1 MHQNRSSDV
10 RVHLHTETHNAL
22 AGNPY
27 FAGRKVRIELRENE
41 VVLSGVLGSYF
52 HKQMAQESVRSV
64 DGVCRV
70 HNQIEVVSV

>member
-1 MHQNRSSDV
+1 MQQKRLSDT
-10 RVHLHTETHNAL
+10 RLELHTEIHNAL

-27 FAGRKVRIELRENE
+27 FAGRKVRVELQEND

-64 DGVCRV
+64 DGVNRV